1 MPRITMMTTF
11 NNNDDDDDLLEE
23 HLLPLVVT
31 SNGFDIF
38 KVTIEQ

>member
-11 NNNDDDDDLLEE
+11 NNNDDDDDLLED
-23 HLLPLVVT
+23 HFSPIVVT

-38 KVTIEQ
+38 KVTTKQ